1 MGGNDTLPLAVL
13 EAVLNRALAG
23 SSAAARLC
31 QELNGRVLQV
41 ELTDLG
47 RQFFLVAT
55 PGGIQLLREHP
66 QPADA
71 QLRGSSLA
79 LLRAGRDADTSR
91 LFAGELALT
100 GETQVAE
107 GFQRLLALAR
117 PDPEAVLAQV
127 LPGPL
132 AHGISHRARRFGS
145 WLTQAGRTLAEDTG
159 EYLRHEAAL
168 VPATPA
174 VADFTAEVDTLRD
187 DIARLQA
194 RLDRLTP
201 PPDQD

>member
-1 MGGNDTLPLAVL
+1 MGGNDTLALAAL
-13 EAVLNRALAG
+13 EAALNRALAG

-31 QELNGRVLQV
+31 GELDGRVLQV
-41 ELTDLG
+41 ELADLG
-47 RQFFLVAT
+47 RQVFLVAT
-55 PGGIQLLREHP
+55 PGGVQLLREYP

-79 LLRAGRDADTSR
+79 LLLAGRDANTRR
-91 LFAGELALT
+91 LFAGEIALT
-100 GETQVAE
+100 GESQVAE

-117 PDPEAVLAQV
+117 PEPEALLARV

-132 AHGISHRARRFGS
+132 AHSLSYRAHQFGS
-145 WLTQAGRTLAEDTG
+145 WLTSAGRTLAEDAG
-159 EYLRHEAAL
+159 EYLRHETALAPAA
-168 VPATPA
+168 PE
-174 VADFTAEVDTLRD
+174 VADFTADVDALRD
-187 DIARLQA
+187 DLARLQA

>member
-13 EAVLNRALAG
+13 EAALNRALAG

-31 QELNGRVLQV
+31 RELDGRVLQV
-41 ELTDLG
+41 ELADLG
-47 RQFFLVAT
+47 RQIFLVAT
-55 PGGIQLLREHP
+55 PGGIQLLREYP

-79 LLRAGRDADTSR
+79 LLLTGRDADTSR
-91 LFAGELALT
+91 LFAGEITVT
-100 GETQVAE
+100 GESQVAE

-117 PDPEAVLAQV
+117 PEPEALLAHV

-132 AHGISHRARRFGS
+132 AHALSHHARRFGS
-145 WLTQAGRTLAEDTG
+145 WLTQAGRTLAEDAG

-168 VPATPA
+168 VPAAPE